1 MPESQPPVEE
11 NAEER
16 EPPEPA
22 RPRAM
27 TTASYKQGYE
37 TLDWKGHPLYKCA
50 GCPFRSFYLDE
61 IEKHLA
67 TAD

>member
-1 MPESQPPVEE
+1 MTEEESPNEAKAKE
-11 NAEER
+11 AEA
-16 EPPEPA
+16 PQLS
-22 RPRAM
+22 RPRVM

-37 TLDWKGHPLYKCA
+37 TLDWNGHPLYKCA

-67 TAD
+67 TAQ